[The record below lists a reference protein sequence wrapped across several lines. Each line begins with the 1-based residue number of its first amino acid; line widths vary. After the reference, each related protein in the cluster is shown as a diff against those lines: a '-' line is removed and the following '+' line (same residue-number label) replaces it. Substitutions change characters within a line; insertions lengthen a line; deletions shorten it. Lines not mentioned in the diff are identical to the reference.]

1 MLKKIIKIDFI
12 IKGHLLFT
20 QFYEIN
26 LLHMLDL
33 LNPSQM
39 CEI

>member
-1 MLKKIIKIDFI
+1 MLKKIIKNDFI

-26 LLHMLDL
+26 LQHTLSLP
-33 LNPSQM
+33 NPSQM